1 MRRDGH
7 TLLNI
12 KVGFK
17 SEEVRSLNK
26 LIFQSTV
33 YTWTFKMIIV
43 LVINLNLRRETKYLF
58 TYILN
63 SNLSFF
69 SSWTLTNHICEKT
82 YHNPKKP
89 IGRQSSLKY
98 SYSNYISKQISESLS
113 HLNDGHQHYNKMKY
127 TRLGIENKMWIYI
140 SSDYRHTECQL
151 ITKLDH
157 FIVSFHY
164 IFLPLLSHILS
175 KKGSKIKN
183 I

>member
-1 MRRDGH
+1 M
-7 TLLNI
+7 
-12 KVGFK
+12 
-17 SEEVRSLNK
+17 NK
-26 LIFQSTV
+26 LIFQITV

-58 TYILN
+58 TNILN

-82 YHNPKKP
+82 YHNSKKP